1 MLQIT
6 KNEQIEHKTPAFG
19 SAKGGSARKFGI
31 YYKQKD
37 GRFWYPEIKYK
48 NHNEAFKRVLKQIQ
62 ENVEAGKDFKK
73 SSNILKLSGIS
84 DNREKHTIHSNI
96 ILKILSVYFPNTFIP
111 ITEKNLDKALDYFK
125 VPRKDL
131 NGKIIQKQF
140 KLIDQKKNHHIMKN
154 WSVEDYSWFIWNT
167 LIKGNVQNIIDETNL
182 EPTALHLPLDNE
194 LQDIK
199 KSIQED
205 LLIDRSII
213 ERIISS
219 LYSGRNVLLTGPVG
233 TGKTDLAQKIP
244 AIWNYY
250 PEVHTATSDWS
261 TQDVIG
267 GIFPKID
274 NGKVTFR
281 IQKGCVTSTV
291 SKNWKDGTGNSK
303 IRKPYIKFDHKTSVE
318 RKYKG
323 VWLVIDEFNRAN
335 IDRAFGQLFT
345 ALEYE
350 EQLKMP
356 TEESGVANNDDFQTF
371 AIPDDYRIIGTL
383 NIHDKH
389 FLFNLSDA
397 LKRRFDFIEIEIPPR
412 DSMDKE
418 ISLMR
423 KKAAVNNELSIEI
436 KKLDRS
442 NERTDRKLYEI
453 VSFIRMSKQL
463 GTAFLISM
471 FRDMLV
477 YHKMGQSWNDS
488 LDSALTKT
496 ISLQIDDLS
505 LPALDI
511 IKCFVSGSLAP
522 FFIKFEHYDHYERM
536 EDYANELEKYE
547 EYYTAQSKKFSEKWV
562 QEFRERKLSRFN
574 ESQPEY
580 KSIKKDL
587 NPWTEELKQPTL
599 ELFSKSIESIIK
611 EKRSYS
617 ISRDYA

>member
-1 MLQIT
+1 
-6 KNEQIEHKTPAFG
+6 
-19 SAKGGSARKFGI
+19 
-31 YYKQKD
+31 
-37 GRFWYPEIKYK
+37 
-48 NHNEAFKRVLKQIQ
+48 
-62 ENVEAGKDFKK
+62 
-73 SSNILKLSGIS
+73 
-84 DNREKHTIHSNI
+84 
-96 ILKILSVYFPNTFIP
+96 
-111 ITEKNLDKALDYFK
+111 
-125 VPRKDL
+125 
-131 NGKIIQKQF
+131 
-140 KLIDQKKNHHIMKN
+140 
-154 WSVEDYSWFIWNT
+154 
-167 LIKGNVQNIIDETNL
+167 
-182 EPTALHLPLDNE
+182 
-194 LQDIK
+194 
-199 KSIQED
+199 
-205 LLIDRSII
+205 
-213 ERIISS
+213 
-219 LYSGRNVLLTGPVG
+219 
-233 TGKTDLAQKIP
+233 
-244 AIWNYY
+244 
-250 PEVHTATSDWS
+250 
-261 TQDVIG
+261 
-267 GIFPKID
+267 
-274 NGKVTFR
+274 
-281 IQKGCVTSTV
+281 
-291 SKNWKDGTGNSK
+291 
-303 IRKPYIKFDHKTSVE
+303 
-318 RKYKG
+318 
-323 VWLVIDEFNRAN
+323 
-335 IDRAFGQLFT
+335 
-345 ALEYE
+345 
-350 EQLKMP
+350 
-356 TEESGVANNDDFQTF
+356 
-371 AIPDDYRIIGTL
+371 
-383 NIHDKH
+383 
-389 FLFNLSDA
+389 
-397 LKRRFDFIEIEIPPR
+397 
-412 DSMDKE
+412 MDKE

-423 KKAAVNNELSIEI
+423 KKAAVNDELSIEI

-617 ISRDYA
+617 ISILESGLT